1 MLIVWSYRSPHI
13 VYTIQLGMVIIS
25 MHVVQSLLNMCLL
38 VSILVATPNH
48 VSLKYRWVIESSDQA
63 RDLYFDHKYMPWD
76 LNNYYHG
83 NNMHGC
89 PNIVVAIWMNKHN
102 YECLWLSYSPKVICI
117 WKGVAYLCMQPNCTY
132 QCTVTISFSM
142 ALVLLC
148 YMVVIMGHIDIRAPN
163 IYFVIVW

>member
-1 MLIVWSYRSPHI
+1 MTKQGTS
-13 VYTIQLGMVIIS
+13 T
-25 MHVVQSLLNMCLL
+25 
-38 VSILVATPNH
+38 
-48 VSLKYRWVIESSDQA
+48 
-63 RDLYFDHKYMPWD
+63 FDHKYMPWD

-117 WKGVAYLCMQPNCTY
+117 RKGVAYLCMQPNCTY

-142 ALVLLC
+142 ALILLC

-163 IYFVIVW
+163 IYFLSYDELVEPLVIISIELFIPMILNHINICLWWIMWPVIINTCERRRY